1 MLKIVLKKKRR
12 MTNITTHSYD
22 SLYKVIDFQWSSIKP
37 RTSSSE
43 NNEQL
48 SAFSSFN
55 NMAFLTENLMYSIN
69 DNLGKLKGVKQKT
82 EDKSDI
88 AGYIYKT

>member
-1 MLKIVLKKKRR
+1 
-12 MTNITTHSYD
+12 MTNITTHSYN
-22 SLYKVIDFQWSSIKP
+22 SLYQVIDFQWSSIKP
-37 RTSSSE
+37 ITSSSE

-48 SAFSSFN
+48 SAFTSFN

>member
-1 MLKIVLKKKRR
+1 

-22 SLYKVIDFQWSSIKP
+22 SLYKVIDFQWSSVKP
-37 RTSSSE
+37 GTSSSE